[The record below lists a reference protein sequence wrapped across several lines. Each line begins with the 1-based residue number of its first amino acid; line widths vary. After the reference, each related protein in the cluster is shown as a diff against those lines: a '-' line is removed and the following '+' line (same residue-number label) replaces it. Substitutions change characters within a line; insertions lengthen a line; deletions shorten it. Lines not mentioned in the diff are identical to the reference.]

1 MLPAARGWASRAPPG
16 TPPAVAPGVRPCR
29 AAALVVPR
37 AHRPHTPGWWP
48 CLVLPGWRRCHRAAV
63 LSAPLEAARTLP
75 TACEAQGPGSFG
87 TVVTS
92 WSPRS
97 GARWVLDTGEGRA
110 PSMLRPVGD
119 AAGPGAA
126 AAPRVWFLWASRSA
140 SLCPGPSVSSLPLPG
155 VGPVRLG
162 AAGAAR
168 GCPGGG
174 GAAGAWREVLGALT
188 PQGLTL
194 ATAVR
199 LRPCWNG
206 KLLAAWYKYI
216 WPLPKIP
223 GGSVLPPPA
232 VLLAARR
239 SAALSASSVPLTP
252 PGSRRHRCPK
262 LLALPTP
269 GLCLRSGRAAAH
281 FPFCA
286 FCGLGF
292 PEWPLS
298 HPACGPVVSPRRCPG
313 AALLSSV
320 VSHRSHEGH
329 AGMAP
334 CGALGPGPCQCWG
347 QQEMPGMSPG
357 RGDSSMECGA
367 LWVGRCPVPP
377 QRRRADVGSGPAR
390 RVLPRCL

>member
-1 MLPAARGWASRAPPG
+1 MP
-16 TPPAVAPGVRPCR
+16 
-29 AAALVVPR
+29 
-37 AHRPHTPGWWP
+37 
-48 CLVLPGWRRCHRAAV
+48 
-63 LSAPLEAARTLP
+63 
-75 TACEAQGPGSFG
+75 
-87 TVVTS
+87 
-92 WSPRS
+92 
-97 GARWVLDTGEGRA
+97 
-110 PSMLRPVGD
+110 RPVGD

-155 VGPVRLG
+155 VGP
-162 AAGAAR
+162 
-168 GCPGGG
+168 GGG
-174 GAAGAWREVLGALT
+174 GAAGAWREVPGALT

-223 GGSVLPPPA
+223 GGSVLSPPA
-232 VLLAARR
+232 VLLAAQR
-239 SAALSASSVPLTP
+239 SAALSASSVLLTP
-252 PGSRRHRCPK
+252 RGSRWHRCPK

-313 AALLSSV
+313 AALLSPV
-320 VSHRSHEGH
+320 VSHRSQQGR
-329 AGMAP
+329 AGTAP
-334 CGALGPGPCQCWG
+334 CGAAGPGLRLCWG
-347 QQEMPGMSPG
+347 QQGMPGTRCGDGVQVLWGVG
-357 RGDSSMECGA
+357 RECGSHGS
-367 LWVGRCPVPP
+367 VRCP
-377 QRRRADVGSGPAR
+377 Q
-390 RVLPRCL
+390 LPRCRVLVAVRAEPSCWGHPGPVPLAPGTAPGPGSAGALCPQ